1 MKFSI
6 FKSRRFKIAGLL
18 TAVLGSLV
26 SGIALAETTGI
37 PITTIA
43 TTVDNSVLSLATILI
58 DVSLIAGIGFIMAS
72 FFKFHQHK
80 QNPTQVSMS
89 QGVSLLL
96 IGCGLT
102 LVPLLVPTASQA
114 VLGTNAKTSQVG
126 GSDIKALIGGTGGG
140 SN

>member
-1 MKFSI
+1 MKLSLL
-6 FKSRRFKIAGLL
+6 KTRFKIAGLL
-18 TAVLGSLV
+18 TVVLGTLFA
-26 SGIALAETTGI
+26 GIALADPTTGI

-43 TTVDNSVLSLATILI
+43 KTVDDSVISLATILI

-114 VLGTNAKTSQVG
+114 VLGTSAKTSQVG
-126 GSDIKALIGGTGGG
+126 GSDIKALIGGSGGG
-140 SN
+140 

>member
-6 FKSRRFKIAGLL
+6 FKNRKLAGFVL
-18 TAVLGSLV
+18 TGLGALFTGV
-26 SGIALAETTGI
+26 ALADPTTGI
-37 PITTIA
+37 PIATIA
-43 TTVDNSVLSLATILI
+43 TTVDNSVLSMATILI

-102 LVPLLVPTASQA
+102 LVPLLVPTASKA
-114 VLGTNAKTSQVG
+114 VLGTDAKVSQVG
-126 GSDIKALIGGTGGG
+126 GSDIKALIGGSG
-140 SN
+140 S